1 MSLSVN
7 PNYHAA
13 AHMKNNKESLRQ
25 VPNIENQSCFGC
37 GEENPIGLRMKFSTD
52 GQKMYSEVAVPL
64 TMVGWDNTVHGG
76 ILSTIVDEIM
86 GWTVIHL
93 IKKIG
98 VTRSI
103 TVNFLQPVRGGD
115 RLIVVGTVLE
125 SNSQRSASISGEI
138 YNNNGVKCVQATGE
152 FSTMKPETAVRLGVS
167 SKEYMMQF
175 QKILR

>member
-1 MSLSVN
+1 
-7 PNYHAA
+7 
-13 AHMKNNKESLRQ
+13 MKTNRELLRS

-52 GQKMYSEVAVPL
+52 GQKMYSEVTVPL

-76 ILSTIVDEIM
+76 ILSTIADEIM

-103 TVNFLQPVRGGD
+103 TVDFLQPVRGGD
-115 RLIVVGTVLE
+115 RLKVVGTVLP
-125 SNSQRSASISGEI
+125 SDSKRSASVSGEI
-138 YNNNGVKCVQATGE
+138 YNNDGVKCVQATGK
-152 FSTMKPETAVRLGVS
+152 FSIMKPETAVRLGVM
-167 SKEYMMQF
+167 SKEYMLQF
-175 QKILR
+175 EKILR